1 MFQCHDFKSFP
12 LSGNIIKTVQEH
24 GQLISRMQGG
34 ENVYG
39 LGERAPNVML
49 WIVQGLLSCLILCVS
64 VIWLNWECKFYTD

>member
-24 GQLISRMQGG
+24 GQLISGMQGV

-39 LGERAPNVML
+39 WETELQML
-49 WIVQGLLSCLILCVS
+49 CYGQSKGFSAA
-64 VIWLNWECKFYTD
+64 